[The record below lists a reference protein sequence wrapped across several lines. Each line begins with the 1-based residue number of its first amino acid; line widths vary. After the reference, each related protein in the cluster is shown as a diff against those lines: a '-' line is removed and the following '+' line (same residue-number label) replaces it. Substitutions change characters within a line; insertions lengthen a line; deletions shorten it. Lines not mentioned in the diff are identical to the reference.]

1 MMNILSPFNSPGHI
15 LIAEDSSTQAQ
26 RLQYILERQ
35 GYQVSVASNGR
46 LALEMALQIKPSLV
60 ISDVIM
66 PEMDGYELCRRIKAS
81 PDSSDLPVILV
92 TSMSSPEDVILGLEC
107 GADNFIIK
115 PYEERYLLSRVQ
127 YVLVNREFQGSP
139 EASMGV
145 EVYFNSRRHY
155 ITAGR
160 LQILNLLLSTYEA
173 AVQRNDELARSQQAL
188 EARSA
193 ELAAANR
200 FLDSIIENIPTMVF
214 IKDTD
219 SFRHTRFN
227 RAGEDL
233 TGYSR
238 EAILGKTV
246 FDLFPPEQAEF
257 FHSTDLDT
265 IASGVIRDVCDEH
278 IRTANRGDRILHTK
292 KVPIFDRY
300 GHPTHLLGISE
311 DVTEQRAMENEI
323 RRLNKL
329 LEERAQ
335 RLEASNEEK
344 QEALNYLALF
354 DRLTELPNRQL
365 FLERATQS
373 LQSTARTGAKV
384 AVVVVDVRR
393 LGMINDSFG
402 TCGGDQALRL
412 IARRLSQDIGAICAR
427 IGSNTFAIA
436 LPNLSEDGQVA
447 AALNRHVLAP
457 FRQPF
462 FIADQELAVSIRCGV
477 ALFPNDGE
485 TIDQLIGNAEAALKK
500 AKLNNKEYLFYTPD
514 LNARVS
520 EQLILESQLR
530 RAIAHQEFV
539 LHYQPKVAA
548 DNGKLIGFEALLRW
562 CSPDRGMVAPVDFI
576 PLLEETGMILD
587 VGRWV
592 LQQAAADYR
601 EWQKMG
607 LKPVPIAVN
616 LSAIQMRQADF
627 AEAIISSTSGS
638 SGEDAPAIDL
648 EITESVL
655 MEDIDRTI
663 PSLQRLREAGFHIA
677 IDDFGTGYSSFS
689 YLTKIPLDSIKIDR
703 SFVKEMT
710 TNASQ
715 KTVVS
720 TIILLAHAL
729 GLTVIAEGVETE
741 DQRAQLLSIGCD
753 EIQGYLYGKPMPAAE
768 VIRLLSCL

>member
-1 MMNILSPFNSPGHI
+1 MPAHI

-35 GYQVSVASNGR
+35 GYQVSIADNGR
-46 LALEMALQIKPSLV
+46 LALEMALQIKPSLI
-60 ISDVIM
+60 ISDVVM
-66 PEMDGYELCRRIKAS
+66 PEMDGYELCRQIKAS
-81 PDSSDLPVILV
+81 AETRDLPVILV

-127 YVLVNREFQGSP
+127 YVLVNREFHHSP

-145 EVYFNSRRHY
+145 EVYFNSKRHY

-193 ELAAANR
+193 ELTAANR

-214 IKDTD
+214 VKETD
-219 SFRHTRFN
+219 SFRHTCFN

-233 TGYSR
+233 TGYPR
-238 EAILGKTV
+238 EAVLGKTV

-257 FHSTDLDT
+257 FHRKDLDAVT
-265 IASGVIRDVCDEH
+265 SGVIHDIHEES
-278 IRTANRGDRILHTK
+278 IRTADGSHRILHTK
-292 KVPIFDRY
+292 KVPILDQY

-323 RRLNKL
+323 RRLNKI
-329 LEERAQ
+329 LEQRAE
-335 RLEASNEEK
+335 RLEAINEEK
-344 QEALNYLALF
+344 QEALNYLSLF
-354 DRLTELPNRQL
+354 DTLTGLPNRQL

-373 LQSTARTGAKV
+373 LQSVARTGAKL
-384 AVVVVDVRR
+384 AVVVVDIRR

-402 TCGGDQALRL
+402 TCGGDQALKL
-412 IARRLSQDIGAICAR
+412 IAERLSHDTAATCAR
-427 IGSNTFAIA
+427 IGSNTFAMT
-436 LPNLSEDGQVA
+436 LLNLSEDGQVA

-457 FRQPF
+457 FRRPF
-462 FIADQELAVSIRCGV
+462 LIADQELTVSIRCGV

-485 TIDQLIGNAEAALKK
+485 AMDQLIGNAEAALKK
-500 AKLNNKEYLFYTPD
+500 AKLSNNEYLFYTPD

-520 EQLILESQLR
+520 EQLILESQLHK
-530 RAIAHQEFV
+530 AIANQEFV

-548 DNGKLIGFEALLRW
+548 GSSKLIGFEALLRW
-562 CSPDRGMVAPVDFI
+562 RSPDRGMVTPIDFI
-576 PLLEETGMILD
+576 PLLEETGMILE

-601 EWQKMG
+601 EWRNMG
-607 LKPVPIAVN
+607 LKLVPIAVN
-616 LSAIQMRQADF
+616 ISVTQLRQADF
-627 AEAIISSTSGS
+627 AEAIASAVSGMN
-638 SGEDAPAIDL
+638 GEEAAAIDL

-663 PSLQRLREAGFHIA
+663 PSLQKLRDAGFHIA

-703 SFVKEMT
+703 SFVKDMT

-729 GLTVIAEGVETE
+729 GLRVIAEGVETE
-741 DQRAQLLSIGCD
+741 DQREQLLSIGCD
-753 EIQGYLYGKPMPAAE
+753 EIQGYLYGKPMPAAD
-768 VIRLLSCL
+768 VIRLLACL

>member
-1 MMNILSPFNSPGHI
+1 MTNILSPFPSPGHI

-35 GYQVSVASNGR
+35 GYEVSVASNGR
-46 LALEMALQIKPSLV
+46 LALEMALQIKPALI
-60 ISDVIM
+60 ISDVVM

-127 YVLVNREFQGSP
+127 YVLVNREFQHGP

-214 IKDTD
+214 IKEADG
-219 SFRHTRFN
+219 FRHTCFN

-265 IASGVIRDVCDEH
+265 IASGVIRDVGDEH
-278 IRTANRGDRILHTK
+278 IRTAIRGDRILHTK
-292 KVPIFDRY
+292 KVPIFDQY

-329 LEERAQ
+329 LEQRAQ

-344 QEALNYLALF
+344 QEALNYMALF

-373 LQSTARTGAKV
+373 LQSAARTGAKL

-402 TCGGDQALRL
+402 ICGGDQALRL
-412 IARRLSQDIGAICAR
+412 IGQRLSQDTAAICAR
-427 IGSNTFAIA
+427 IGSNTFAIT
-436 LPNLSEDGQVA
+436 LPDLSEDGQVA

-457 FRQPF
+457 FQHPF
-462 FIADQELAVSIRCGV
+462 PIADQELAVSIRCGV

-485 TIDQLIGNAEAALKK
+485 TVDQLIGNAEAALKK
-500 AKLNNKEYLFYTPD
+500 AKLSNKEYLFYTPD

-530 RAIAHQEFV
+530 RAVAHQEFV

-548 DNGKLIGFEALLRW
+548 GNGELIGFEALLRW
-562 CSPDRGMVAPVDFI
+562 RSPDRGMVAPVDFI
-576 PLLEETGMILD
+576 PLLEETGMILE

-601 EWQKMG
+601 EWQRMG
-607 LKPVPIAVN
+607 LRPVPIAVN

-638 SGEDAPAIDL
+638 SGEDAAAIDL

-729 GLTVIAEGVETE
+729 GLKVIAEGVETD

-768 VIRLLSCL
+768 AIRLLSRL

>member
-1 MMNILSPFNSPGHI
+1 MNVPHPFSMPAHI

-35 GYQVSVASNGR
+35 GYQVSIADNGR
-46 LALEMALQIKPSLV
+46 LALEMALQIKPSLI
-60 ISDVIM
+60 ISDVVM
-66 PEMDGYELCRRIKAS
+66 PEMDGYELCRQIKAS
-81 PDSSDLPVILV
+81 AETRDLPVILV

-127 YVLVNREFQGSP
+127 YVLVNREFHHSP

-145 EVYFNSRRHY
+145 EVYFNSKRHY

-193 ELAAANR
+193 ELTAANR

-214 IKDTD
+214 VKETD
-219 SFRHTRFN
+219 SFRHTCFN

-233 TGYSR
+233 TGYPR
-238 EAILGKTV
+238 EAVLGKTV

-257 FHSTDLDT
+257 FHRKDLDAVT
-265 IASGVIRDVCDEH
+265 SGVIHDIHEES
-278 IRTANRGDRILHTK
+278 IRTADGSHRILHTK
-292 KVPIFDRY
+292 KVPILDQY

-323 RRLNKL
+323 RRLNKI
-329 LEERAQ
+329 LEQRAE
-335 RLEASNEEK
+335 RLEAINEEK
-344 QEALNYLALF
+344 QEALNYLSLF
-354 DRLTELPNRQL
+354 DTLTGLPNRQL

-373 LQSTARTGAKV
+373 LQSVARTGAKL
-384 AVVVVDVRR
+384 AVVVVDIRR

-402 TCGGDQALRL
+402 TCGGDQALKL
-412 IARRLSQDIGAICAR
+412 IAERLSHDTAATCAR
-427 IGSNTFAIA
+427 IGSNTFAMT
-436 LPNLSEDGQVA
+436 LLNLSEDGQVA

-457 FRQPF
+457 FRRPF
-462 FIADQELAVSIRCGV
+462 LIADQELTVSIRCGV

-485 TIDQLIGNAEAALKK
+485 AMDQLIGNAEAALKK
-500 AKLNNKEYLFYTPD
+500 AKLSNNEYLFYTPD

-520 EQLILESQLR
+520 EQLILESQLHK
-530 RAIAHQEFV
+530 AIANQEFV

-548 DNGKLIGFEALLRW
+548 GSSKLIGFEALLRW
-562 CSPDRGMVAPVDFI
+562 RSPDRGMVTPIDFI
-576 PLLEETGMILD
+576 PLLEETGMILE

-601 EWQKMG
+601 EWRNMG
-607 LKPVPIAVN
+607 LKLVPIAVN
-616 LSAIQMRQADF
+616 ISVTQLRQADF
-627 AEAIISSTSGS
+627 AEAIASAVSGMN
-638 SGEDAPAIDL
+638 GEEAAAIDL

-663 PSLQRLREAGFHIA
+663 PSLQKLRDAGFHIA

-703 SFVKEMT
+703 SFVKDMT

-729 GLTVIAEGVETE
+729 GLRVIAEGVETE
-741 DQRAQLLSIGCD
+741 DQREQLLSIGCD
-753 EIQGYLYGKPMPAAE
+753 EIQGYLYGKPMPAAD
-768 VIRLLSCL
+768 VIRLLACL